1 MTHDVFISHSSKDKA
16 IADAACARLE
26 ARGLRC
32 WIAPRD
38 VVPGATY
45 PSEIRRGIADCRVFL
60 AVYTAAFN
68 ESEETLAEVHRAV
81 KDGKYVIPFR
91 IEDVRMRVDMEHFL
105 STRHWLDAMTPP
117 LEAHLDRLAGVI
129 EHVLRGDDARPLPLP
144 APPRKG
150 RPGAKLLVGA
160 VLALMLITSALAWFL
175 RPEPLAKDPR
185 IGSRVGERLEALASI
200 PDSFVLAQD
209 TSRLAGAREEWK
221 SISHADWNRASA
233 AELTTRLLALE
244 QEALWLERAERARPA
259 PVPQA
264 PAVPARLVAEFSGEP
279 ADRVFSRCDEILLRF
294 RVRNTGAAAATGV
307 TARVTSDLSA
317 QIRSTTPSG
326 RVEADAIIISLPDL
340 PPGIASGEFS
350 LSARP
355 NRDGPALFRVSARSS
370 DATCEDAVAT
380 VRIDSPR
387 LTLTPTLGEATGASY
402 TTEWTVANV
411 GDTPV
416 ASCEVSCGGDRKRL
430 QPLAPGERGTLSF
443 VATPDP
449 ESRAIFATL
458 SAPCVE
464 PFTKSVSVPVT
475 APVEVPATRP
485 APNQPPH
492 AEPPGPDA
500 AKPEPVTPDPEAK
513 PATPSGAAPPG
524 DASAQPRPAV
534 PDPNAA
540 APAAPTLDR
549 WAGRT
554 LPAVWWRVARNGDPD
569 LRWYA
574 WNCSRKGDGT
584 FGISMLG
591 ADLLAHERDGAVVCG
606 VPKFALGG
614 DRSGPQLRFEEVPQP
629 REISLGPWAG
639 RARVFRASGPEGAWY
654 IVEPPRGVIPVS
666 TIVSSRDVGQMDTTV
681 EGGLVAIDQ
690 FNRQPTIG
698 VAAIARDRAWTLRGS
713 ICRPDR
719 GTQPKEGGTLLVQ
732 VDGQTVLTQN
742 LGKLN
747 RLDFEAGI
755 PQGAQR
761 ITLELKAANGRVPP
775 LPWTNLW
782 LEPK

>member
-45 PSEIRRGIADCRVFL
+45 PGEIRRGIADCRVFL

-91 IEDVRMRVDMEHFL
+91 IEDVQMRVDMEHFL

-117 LEAHLDRLAGVI
+117 LEAHLDRLASVI
-129 EHVLRGDDARPLPLP
+129 EHVLRGDDSRPLPQP
-144 APPRKG
+144 AAPRKG
-150 RPGAKLLVGA
+150 RPGAKLLVGV

-175 RPEPLAKDPR
+175 RPQPLAKDPR
-185 IGSRVGERLEALASI
+185 IGSRIGERLEALASAT
-200 PDSFVLAQD
+200 DSFLLAQD
-209 TSRLAGAREEWK
+209 TSRLAVAREEWS

-233 AELTTRLLALE
+233 AELTTRLSALE
-244 QEALWLERAERARPA
+244 QEAVRLEKADRARPA
-259 PVPQA
+259 PMPHA
-264 PAVPARLVAEFSGEP
+264 PAVPAKLVAEFSGEP

-294 RVRNTGAAAATGV
+294 RVRNSGPTTATGV
-307 TARVTSDLSA
+307 TARVSSDLAA
-317 QIRSTTPSG
+317 QIRSTAPEG
-326 RVEADAIIISLPDL
+326 RAEADAVVISLPDL

-355 NRDGPALFRVSARSS
+355 NRDGPALFRVSVASS
-370 DATCEDAVAT
+370 DAACEDAVAT

-387 LTLTPTLGEATGASY
+387 LSLTPTLGEATGAAY
-402 TTEWTVANV
+402 ATEWTVANV

-416 ASCEVSCGGDRKRL
+416 AFCEVSCGGDRKRVP
-430 QPLAPGERGTLSF
+430 PLAPGERGILSF

-449 ESRAIFATL
+449 ERRAIFATL

-464 PFTKSVSVPVT
+464 PFTKSVSIPVT
-475 APVEVPATRP
+475 APAEVPAARP
-485 APNQPPH
+485 APSQPPH
-492 AEPPGPDA
+492 ADQRGPDA
-500 AKPEPVTPDPEAK
+500 AKPEQVTPDPETK

-524 DASAQPRPAV
+524 DVPARPMPAV
-534 PDPNAA
+534 SDPKPAS
-540 APAAPTLDR
+540 PAAPTLDR

-554 LPAVWWRVARNGDPD
+554 LPAVWWRVSRGGEPD
-569 LRWYA
+569 LRWYS

-591 ADLLAHERDGAVVCG
+591 AELIAQERDGAVVCG
-606 VPKFALGG
+606 VPKFALAG
-614 DRSGPQLRFEEVPQP
+614 DRSGPQLSFEEVPTP

-639 RARVFRASGPEGAWY
+639 RARVFRASGPEGTWY
-654 IVEPPRGVIPVS
+654 LVEPPQGVIPVS
-666 TIVSSRDVGQMDTTV
+666 TIVSSRDLGQMDTTV

-719 GTQPKEGGTLLVQ
+719 GTQPKEGGMLLVQ
-732 VDGQTVLTQN
+732 VDGQTVLTLN

-747 RLDFEAGI
+747 RLDIEAVV

-761 ITLELKAANGRVPP
+761 ITLELRAAGGRVPP

-782 LEPK
+782 LEPR